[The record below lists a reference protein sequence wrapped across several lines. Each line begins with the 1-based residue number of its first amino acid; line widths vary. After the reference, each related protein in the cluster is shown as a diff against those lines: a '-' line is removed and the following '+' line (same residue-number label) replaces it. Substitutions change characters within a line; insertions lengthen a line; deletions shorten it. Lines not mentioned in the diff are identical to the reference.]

1 MTENF
6 ERVFFNPNEVME
18 TGQVLLAFTEIETE
32 DQISRPFWTLSE
44 VANSKDQG
52 DLARIEQDILALDRA
67 SAKTNYGQV
76 AIVIRSKNNP
86 AGLNRVS
93 PGSTQYLTPKAQNV
107 AIKALEE
114 KNHSAAREIIANS
127 IMRDT
132 SDSNTFIEFFLED
145 DTNMMVYR
153 SPKLN
158 KLVSINEHELSKA
171 LLGKTF
177 EFGFVETYDPGI
189 GFTEYRPLPNDQIK
203 NTDSDYI
210 NDSLR
215 EDFESFLK
223 GDKSKNREGKKY
235 HIDRTLGNTVTP
247 YTSKVTNIPY
257 NSYQEYLFSE
267 KEIGEERSEGLG
279 HNSIFAVDLVNSN
292 GSFFNNPRVEFGKGD
307 LKGSTAVEITN
318 PVKQIKKISSS
329 EQAELDRI
337 KKEMGW
343 SDDITECP

>member
-1 MTENF
+1 
-6 ERVFFNPNEVME
+6 
-18 TGQVLLAFTEIETE
+18 
-32 DQISRPFWTLSE
+32 
-44 VANSKDQG
+44 
-52 DLARIEQDILALDRA
+52 
-67 SAKTNYGQV
+67 
-76 AIVIRSKNNP
+76 
-86 AGLNRVS
+86 
-93 PGSTQYLTPKAQNV
+93 
-107 AIKALEE
+107 
-114 KNHSAAREIIANS
+114 
-127 IMRDT
+127 
-132 SDSNTFIEFFLED
+132 
-145 DTNMMVYR
+145 MMVYR

-177 EFGFVETYDPGI
+177 EFGFVETYDPGT
-189 GFTEYRPLPNDQIK
+189 GFTEYRPLLNDQIK

-223 GDKSKNREGKKY
+223 GDKSRNREGKKY

-247 YTSKVTNIPY
+247 YTSKVTNIQY

-267 KEIGEERSEGLG
+267 KEIGEKRSEGLG